1 MIVAALIAATHYL
14 ALALGLGGVFARG
27 LCLRDLRRAPQN
39 EIALKRLFLAD
50 TLWGIAAVLWL
61 GTGLLRV
68 FGGIEKQSV
77 FYLRNGFF
85 YVKMSLFLLVLLL
98 ELFPMITFIRWRIA
112 KRRNEHPIS
121 RLDLLSRLNDFE
133 VALVVC
139 IPFAASFMARGS
151 WLF

>member
-1 MIVAALIAATHYL
+1 MILAALLAATHYL

-27 LCLRDLRRAPQN
+27 MRLRDLRRDAQN
-39 EIALKRLFLAD
+39 ELALKRLFLAD
-50 TLWGIAAVLWL
+50 TLWGIAALLWL
-61 GTGLLRV
+61 ATGLVRV

-98 ELFPMITFIRWRIA
+98 ELLPMITFIRWRIA
-112 KRRNEHPIS
+112 KRRNELRIS
-121 RLDLLSRLNDFE
+121 RLDTLIRLNDFE

-139 IPFAASFMARGS
+139 IPFAASLMARGI